1 MILRVF
7 ALLAR
12 PRRQDLSG
20 RLLPALAF
28 ACVTALLALIV
39 GGAQS
44 FWRLSGEIAPYYQ
57 ACTVVAMVILVVPL
71 VSLGGAAARLQTRRR
86 DDRLAALRLLG
97 ADGRST
103 AALAVLEAAL
113 VAFTGAVSGVLL
125 SLAAAPLLG
134 LLPFRGAPL
143 GLAAVLLPAGAYAAL
158 IAAVTL
164 IAALSA
170 VLSLRRVIVS
180 PLGVALK
187 QTAPAAPWR
196 SALIA
201 LGAIAL
207 AFTLM
212 NNLAGLGSLAA
223 VLAVMGVALTV
234 TLFAVDVIGVWLTAV
249 RARGQARRA
258 QTPERLLA
266 ARAILESP
274 RAAWRQVSGVA
285 MASFMAVFAGAGVA
299 LLGVIDDAGASAE
312 IGAHIVDDIRTGII
326 VTVVGTFVMVGCAVG
341 VGQAAQ
347 IFDRA
352 DISRALAVMGTPLE
366 TQERAR
372 RGAVMQPLL
381 LATVGPAVIAAMLLF
396 PIVGGALILAPLSL
410 LTVLSTLVLG
420 VLIVWATLRATRPL
434 QRRVA
439 TG

>member
-249 RARGQARRA
+249 RARGQAKRA